1 MSRLI
6 LFSARSEP
14 VEPDPKLDALGNEL
28 KAMAAAMS
36 KDPAQFFMDP
46 NSAQVT
52 RLKALVEEIQSI
64 GKQELDRIVAKSKDN
79 AEKAK
84 ALAAEMEAKKKQKEA
99 AAAASQPQ
107 KKDWPPD
114 TGGLRLTFWFEKEFT
129 PPEDQTKALT
139 ASVVELVQKKKPSVP
154 SSSWKPRQ

>member
-1 MSRLI
+1 
-6 LFSARSEP
+6 
-14 VEPDPKLDALGNEL
+14 VEPDPKLDALGDEL
-28 KAMAAAMS
+28 ESLVAGLS
-36 KDPAQFFMDP
+36 QSPQQFLLNP
-46 NSAQVT
+46 GKVT
-52 RLKALVEEIQSI
+52 RLKAMLEEVQSI
-64 GKQELDRIVAKSKDN
+64 GKQELDRIVAASQAS
-79 AEKAK
+79 AEQAK
-84 ALAAEMEAKKKQKEA
+84 VLMAEMQEKKIQEEAA

>member
-1 MSRLI
+1 M
-6 LFSARSEP
+6 EP
-14 VEPDPKLDALGNEL
+14 NAKLDALGVEL
-28 KAMAAAMS
+28 ESLVAGLS
-36 KDPAQFFMDP
+36 QSPQQFLLNP
-46 NSAQVT
+46 GKVT
-52 RLKALVEEIQSI
+52 RLKALLEEVQSI
-64 GKQELDRIVAKSKDN
+64 GKQELDRIVAASQAS
-79 AEKAK
+79 AEQAK
-84 ALAAEMEAKKKQKEA
+84 VLMAEMQEKKIQEEAA

-129 PPEDQTKALT
+129 PPEDQTKTLT